1 MMPECRLL
9 MLTLYNLETWQGNL
23 STLEA
28 DNCRLQW
35 LSWGIFVAVDRH
47 TAQIPFCNLMSSN
60 KGI

>member
-1 MMPECRLL
+1 MMPECKRL
-9 MLTLYNLETWQGNL
+9 MLTLYNLERLQGNF

-35 LSWGIFVAVDRH
+35 LNLGIFVAVDQH
-47 TAQIPFCNLMSSN
+47 TAQIPFCILMSSN